1 MNRSGMVIIG
11 AGETGARAAMTL
23 RGAGYDGPI
32 TLIGDE
38 DHPPYER
45 PPLSKAVLQSA
56 EEPAVPRIG
65 DTVRFDELG
74 IAHLSGSAAVALD
87 RNKHEVRLASG
98 RLIPYERLL
107 VATGAVPRRLNL
119 PGRQHLRYLRNYR
132 DSLALRARLLPGNH
146 LVLIGAGFIGLEVAA
161 SAVARG
167 AHVTV
172 LEVLP
177 RILSRGVPGAIADLV
192 AARHQAAG
200 VDILTGVAI
209 ARIDATVS
217 GLSVALADG
226 ARIDADLIIAGVGV
240 MPDSAIAENAGLAI
254 DNGIA
259 VNARLTTSDP
269 DIFAAGDCCSFPH
282 ALYGDRRIRLEAW
295 RNAQDQGA
303 FAARAMLGASEPYGA
318 VPWFWSDQHDLT
330 LQVAG
335 LVDEGR
341 TTVVRDLG
349 DDARIHFHIADD
361 GRLVAASG
369 IGPTGKVA
377 RDIRLA
383 EMLIARRARPEPGS
397 LASPAVKLKALLAA

>member
-1 MNRSGMVIIG
+1 MNWT
-11 AGETGARAAMTL
+11 ATMT
-23 RGAGYDGPI
+23 D
-32 TLIGDE
+32 
-38 DHPPYER
+38 R
-45 PPLSKAVLQSA
+45 P
-56 EEPAVPRIG
+56 R
-65 DTVRFDELG
+65 
-74 IAHLSGSAAVALD
+74 
-87 RNKHEVRLASG
+87 
-98 RLIPYERLL
+98 RLL
-107 VATGAVPRRLNL
+107 VETGAVPRRLNL
-119 PGRQHLRYLRNYR
+119 PGRQHLRYLRSYR
-132 DSLALRARLLPGNH
+132 DSLALRARLQPGNH

-167 AHVTV
+167 ARVTV
-172 LEVLP
+172 IEVLP
-177 RILSRGVPGAIADLV
+177 RILSRGVPSAIAELV
-192 AARHQAAG
+192 ASRHQAAG

-209 ARIDATVS
+209 ARIDATVN
-217 GLSVALADG
+217 GLAVALADG
-226 ARIDADLIIAGVGV
+226 AHIDADLIVAGVGV
-240 MPDSAIAENAGLAI
+240 SPDSALAENAGLAI

-259 VNARLTTSDP
+259 VDARLTTSDP
-269 DIFAAGDCCSFPH
+269 DIFAAGDCCYFPH
-282 ALYGDRRIRLEAW
+282 ALYGDRRIRLAAW

-303 FAARAMLGASEPYGA
+303 FAARAMVGASEPYSA

-349 DDARIHFHIADD
+349 DDARIYFHIADD

-383 EMLIARRARPEPGS
+383 EMLIARRAKPEPGS